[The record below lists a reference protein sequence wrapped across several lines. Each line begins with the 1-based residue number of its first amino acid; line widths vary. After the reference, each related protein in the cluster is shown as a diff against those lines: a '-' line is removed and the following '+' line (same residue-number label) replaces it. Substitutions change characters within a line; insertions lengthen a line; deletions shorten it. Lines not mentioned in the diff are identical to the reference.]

1 MLGTILTNAAD
12 VIILVLLF
20 GATIFIHEFG
30 HFFAAIKLGL
40 VVDVFSIGFGPA
52 LWQRKINGVV
62 WKISAFPLGGYV
74 ALPQLDPSGME
85 KIQGENADE
94 DEASAD
100 SGASPSSDSVP
111 ARVLPD
117 VEPWKRIVVSIS
129 GPIGNI
135 VFGFVLAMVIY
146 LSPSAVIYKG
156 APVVDSVAPGSAAE
170 QAGLQAGDEVLTV
183 NGKRV
188 DTWYSFTMESLL
200 NGYDKPV
207 EVVVLAGREQRQL
220 MLPLVKIGD
229 VPRVAGLTPRPIP
242 CMLQSIDPAG
252 PAGLA
257 GLQPNDIVKRVG
269 ETAILSSDDLV
280 PSVSQYLGE
289 SVSIVVQRDEGDV
302 TLSVTPLAQPLV
314 IYRVAKGGAAEAA
327 GLQRDDR
334 ILTLGEV
341 AIVSGNQFMTE
352 AYRYLGE
359 RVPIRV
365 ERAGETLELTL
376 TPGPYGCVLKS
387 IVEGSA
393 AAEAGLQAGDA
404 VVSLG
409 GQPISDAGQ
418 FSPLV
423 TENGEAPVD
432 IVVFRNGEE
441 LALNVTPRHSAAAGR
456 ALIGAMLGEAVGI
469 VLTEDPLKVDVAD
482 VIMPWMQEKRP
493 LQQMKSDAMGI
504 FRLLKALVDPKESG
518 NAASGL
524 GGPAAIMA
532 TLWIAI
538 KLGLLN
544 AVGFL
549 RFLNINLAILNLLP
563 IPVLDGGHIVFASWE
578 GITRRKVHPKVVAV
592 LVNGFAILLIGV
604 FLLLTVKDVRM
615 IGRWFKPA
623 AGAPAVEQKAAAD
636 EPVAAPVPESTP

>member
-100 SGASPSSDSVP
+100 SGASPSSDSTP

-135 VFGFVLAMVIY
+135 IFGFVLAMVIY

-242 CMLQSIDPAG
+242 CMLQHIDPTG
-252 PAGLA
+252 PAGVA

-352 AYRYLGE
+352 AYRHLGK

-376 TPGPYGCVLKS
+376 TSGPYGCVLKS

-404 VVSLG
+404 VISLG
-409 GQPISDAGQ
+409 GQPIIDPGQ

-615 IGRWFKPA
+615 IGRWFRPA
-623 AGAPAVEQKAAAD
+623 AGPPAVEQKAAAD
-636 EPVAAPVPESTP
+636 EPVVAPVTESTP